1 MEENDVAVARLD
13 ERVKALYTLLDERAK
28 QVYIAFKAAEKATDT
43 ALQAQ
48 QRVNLTQNEFRGALS
63 DSARL
68 LMPRAESEQA
78 LKTMN
83 EKIEA
88 LTARVS
94 AREDRGAGLHQG
106 WVILLGAVG
115 FISTCVALVLGFL
128 R

>member
-28 QVYIAFKAAEKATDT
+28 QVDIAFKAAEKATDT

-68 LMPRAESEQA
+68 LMPRAEAEQA
-78 LKTMN
+78 FRGIN
-83 EKIEA
+83 EKIES
-88 LTARVS
+88 LTARVN
-94 AREDRGAGLHQG
+94 ARDERGSGMHQG
-106 WVILLGAVG
+106 WLITVGAIGVIGTVAGVASMLL
-115 FISTCVALVLGFL
+115 
-128 R
+128 